1 MTTVAT
7 LPYQRHRLNIPEDIA
22 HFRYAD
28 AAQQYATNS
37 PDKVSVCATLR
48 GHSRRVMPRPLHN
61 RTDHDQPLRAPKPF
75 IK

>member
-7 LPYQRHRLNIPEDIA
+7 LPYQRHWFNIPEDIA

-28 AAQQYATNS
+28 AAQQCATTS
-37 PDKVSVCATLR
+37 PDKASVCATLR
-48 GHSRRVMPRPLHN
+48 GNERRVMPRPLHN
-61 RTDHDQPLRAPKPF
+61 RTDHDQPLRAPKFF